1 MISEYSKKDNL
12 LTIKLTEEIDQ
23 HTTDKIRRKLDNE
36 IERFI
41 PRKVIFDFS
50 NISFMD
56 SSGIGMV
63 LGRYKLIKM
72 LGGNLEII
80 NVNKITKKIFD
91 MSGVTRIISI
101 KQKVNQNENENK
113 NQNQNKNKNQNKEAE
128 EEEEKNEGVI

>member
-1 MISEYSKKDNL
+1 MNIKYSKEDRL
-12 LTIKLTEEIDQ
+12 LKIELTEEIDQ
-23 HTTDKIRRKLDNE
+23 HTADKVRRKIDDE

-63 LGRYKLIKM
+63 IGRYKLTKM

-80 NVNKITKKIFD
+80 NINKQTKKIFD
-91 MSGVTRIISI
+91 MSGVTRIIKVSENQKEKNI
-101 KQKVNQNENENK
+101 KEYLMDNIES
-113 NQNQNKNKNQNKEAE
+113 E
-128 EEEEKNEGVI
+128 EENNEGIV